1 VDQKKAQEAS
11 SLLLTALNTLVAVDQ
26 VIPIPL
32 LLARAAVD
40 AAQSMRDK
48 EKNAANAQLERAE
61 EELQLCQELGYAAR
75 DPEYLVLRDSISEV
89 KKQLKNQG
97 DTGSAFEKV
106 KDKLAK
112 LVKRQSDREQSQQQA
127 CRHQDEDKRQQ
138 SQRPVHQQVPR
149 SQQRP
154 AA

>member
-1 VDQKKAQEAS
+1 VDQKKTQEAS

-40 AAQSMRDK
+40 AAQSMREKD
-48 EKNAANAQLERAE
+48 KNAANAQLEQAE

-97 DTGSAFEKV
+97 DSSALEKV
-106 KDKLAK
+106 KGKLAK
-112 LVKRQSDREQSQQQA
+112 LLKRQSDREQSQQQA

-149 SQQRP
+149 AQQRP